1 MLLDLGKLSN
11 TRFQKID
18 ITVPNGSSAGGFG
31 ASVQL
36 DRQFNKIIGI
46 GFFEVAD
53 GGIAQNYNV
62 GAKTDRQV
70 WVDPI
75 TYFAWQAKEGVSPMA
90 KYFAVDIEYASG
102 DTFYMILNTG
112 AALSADL
119 VGQMV
124 LVLQKSN
131 TATPR

>member
-1 MLLDLGKLSN
+1 MLLDFGKLAN

-18 ITVPNGSSAGGFG
+18 ITIPNASAAGGYG
-31 ASVQL
+31 ASVNL

-46 GFFEVAD
+46 GFFEIED

-75 TYFAWQAKEGVSPMA
+75 NYMAWKAEDGVGPMY
-90 KYFAVDIEYASG
+90 KYFSVDIEYASG
-102 DTFYMILNTG
+102 DAFYLILNTG
-112 AALSADL
+112 AATSADL

-124 LVLQKSN
+124 LILQKSN